1 MLVLCTEAVIER
13 CSGNK
18 GVFGNLDINK
28 KLVKIEAKS
37 LEMSVKE
44 FIFSLVVG
52 SGLA

>member
-28 KLVKIEAKS
+28 KLVKIEEKS
-37 LEMSVKE
+37 LEMYAKE
-44 FIFSLVVG
+44 FIFSLVAG
-52 SGLA
+52 PGLA